1 MDISQHIHSL
11 SSEKRAELERRA
23 RERGLKLILDNV
35 LSVKP
40 RDVAT
45 PAAIAVTNESI
56 AIIGLGCRFP
66 QAADIEAYWEL
77 LHQGRDAITRV
88 PGDRWDADAYYDP
101 DPATPGKMNTQ
112 WGGFVEQLDGFDCTF
127 FKTTPYE
134 AERMD
139 PQQRLLLE
147 VAWEALEHAGQ
158 ASAALHTSQTGV
170 FIGISTS
177 DYARRQLT
185 DPMLIDGYSGAGN
198 SHCIAANRLS
208 YLFDLRGPSLA
219 VDTACS
225 SSLVALHLACQSLR
239 NHECNMALG
248 GGVNALLSPCTT
260 IIFSQ
265 ARMMAPDGRCKTF
278 DARANG
284 YVRGEGAGMVVL
296 KRLSDA
302 QRDGDN
308 ILAVIRGSAV
318 NQDGL
323 SNGLTAPNGIAQQAV
338 IRAALRN
345 AGVAPAE
352 ISYVEAHG
360 TGTPLGDPIEV
371 LALAEVLKEGR
382 DPDARCLI
390 GSVKT
395 NIGHTEAAAGIAGLI
410 KVVLALQHEEI
421 PPHLHFTAIN
431 PVIPLDQLPLEIA
444 TEARS
449 WTAGER
455 VRYAGVSSFG
465 FGGTNAHII
474 LQEAPSPPVPS
485 PDERGVHLLL
495 LSAHSASALA
505 QLAQR
510 YRDHLLHHPDEALA
524 DLTHSANTGRAAF
537 TERLALRVTD
547 RDSLRAQ
554 LETAARGDL
563 PAHAWRA
570 SAGTPPRVAFLF
582 TGQGAQYPGMGQP
595 LYTHEP
601 VFRDTL
607 DACADHLAPLL
618 PGDLRAHLYP
628 QPGQPDRLH
637 ETWLTQPALFAVEY
651 ALARLWQSW
660 GITPAAVLGHSV
672 GEYVAAC
679 VAGVFSLEDA
689 LTLIATRA
697 RLMNELPRG
706 GAMAAVRLSETDLR
720 TRLAAY
726 GDALTLAALN
736 GPQHYTVSG
745 DEAAL
750 TDLVAR
756 LTADQ
761 IGVQRLSVSH
771 AFHSAHMQP
780 MVAAYRDVLRRITF
794 APPCL
799 PLIANVTGLPLGP
812 NELNADYW
820 IQHLLK
826 PVRFADS
833 LRYLHQDGIRT
844 YLEVGPKATLLGLAR
859 ATLPPDSLLLA
870 TLQPPE
876 TPWHSLYDSLAQLYV
891 RGAPVDTRALDR
903 GRTRRK
909 LPLPTYPFERQRCWF
924 ETAADRA
931 DPTPETQTPMNAT
944 LSPSTLT
951 THHPLLDTAPAQR
964 DGSHHLYAIRL
975 TADQPVV
982 RDHRVQGN
990 AILPGVA
997 YLELALAAAERHS
1010 QHPHTQLNHL
1020 LLTAPLAAEADGS
1033 CQARV
1038 RLLPNDAGGLGF
1050 VV

>member
-1 MDISQHIHSL
+1 
-11 SSEKRAELERRA
+11 
-23 RERGLKLILDNV
+23 
-35 LSVKP
+35 
-40 RDVAT
+40 
-45 PAAIAVTNESI
+45 
-56 AIIGLGCRFP
+56 
-66 QAADIEAYWEL
+66 
-77 LHQGRDAITRV
+77 
-88 PGDRWDADAYYDP
+88 
-101 DPATPGKMNTQ
+101 
-112 WGGFVEQLDGFDCTF
+112 
-127 FKTTPYE
+127 
-134 AERMD
+134 
-139 PQQRLLLE
+139 
-147 VAWEALEHAGQ
+147 
-158 ASAALHTSQTGV
+158 
-170 FIGISTS
+170 
-177 DYARRQLT
+177 
-185 DPMLIDGYSGAGN
+185 
-198 SHCIAANRLS
+198 
-208 YLFDLRGPSLA
+208 
-219 VDTACS
+219 
-225 SSLVALHLACQSLR
+225 
-239 NHECNMALG
+239 
-248 GGVNALLSPCTT
+248 
-260 IIFSQ
+260 
-265 ARMMAPDGRCKTF
+265 
-278 DARANG
+278 
-284 YVRGEGAGMVVL
+284 
-296 KRLSDA
+296 
-302 QRDGDN
+302 
-308 ILAVIRGSAV
+308 
-318 NQDGL
+318 
-323 SNGLTAPNGIAQQAV
+323 
-338 IRAALRN
+338 
-345 AGVAPAE
+345 
-352 ISYVEAHG
+352 
-360 TGTPLGDPIEV
+360 
-371 LALAEVLKEGR
+371 
-382 DPDARCLI
+382 
-390 GSVKT
+390 
-395 NIGHTEAAAGIAGLI
+395 
-410 KVVLALQHEEI
+410 
-421 PPHLHFTAIN
+421 
-431 PVIPLDQLPLEIA
+431 
-444 TEARS
+444 
-449 WTAGER
+449 
-455 VRYAGVSSFG
+455 
-465 FGGTNAHII
+465 
-474 LQEAPSPPVPS
+474 
-485 PDERGVHLLL
+485 
-495 LSAHSASALA
+495 
-505 QLAQR
+505 
-510 YRDHLLHHPDEALA
+510 
-524 DLTHSANTGRAAF
+524 
-537 TERLALRVTD
+537 
-547 RDSLRAQ
+547 
-554 LETAARGDL
+554 
-563 PAHAWRA
+563 RA

-794 APPCL
+794 APPRL

-859 ATLPPDSLLLA
+859 ATLPPDSLLLT

-1050 VV
+1050 VVEGGAPLQAPPDASVEDRLLMPDTPAFRLESNYPGMLNELTIKPAQRRTPAANEVEIEVYASGINFMDLMNALGILPTEIEQPVPLGVECAGKVVAVGDAVQGILVGDEVIAATFRSSTFSRYTTTYAHLVVLKPKHLSFEEAATIPVVFLTVYYAFYHLAKLKAGERVLIHSAAGGVGLAAIQMAKAIGAEIFVTSGTEDKRDFLRTLGVTHVMDSRSMHFVDEIMAATGGQGVDVVLNSLAGDFISNSLLALAPYGRFIEIGKTDIYQNNQIGLYPFRRNLSYFAVDMDRMARERPALVGTLFKELIAYFETKTFEPCPLRVYPLVDAPAAFRYMMQRKHVGKMVLQIHNTSLKRHATGDISLITLHAVPKPLDLAAVRQRCPRSLDIDELYAR